1 MYGDISARFFKT
13 TFPGIFPQDNGWN
26 HEEYF
31 TVQDLSASTTAQ
43 ATTSASNRLKR
54 LILSSFSVS

>member
-43 ATTSASNRLKR
+43 ATTSANNRLKR
-54 LILSSFSVS
+54 LNLN